1 MADLNTLNI
10 QIKATTDQADK
21 AIDKLITH
29 LSLLNDALDNYSD
42 QSKYVKGLKNLT
54 TGLNGVADAVN
65 SIDAN
70 KIKEV
75 SKVIGSL
82 ASAGGKLS
90 KMTFAQSFTEM
101 GKSLSATERK
111 IKEAVDSISKTFDIS
126 NKEGI
131 SALTDAVRDFYNASD
146 TKSLQSAEDYLKDT
160 IRDYVKLNGVLS
172 DTQELYDSI
181 RGYLSGR
188 NITLPKGWSSEF
200 TKSERGK
207 LGIGN
212 TSSDAAHS
220 TNVATAIEEMNGVL
234 GTTFDTSKAEV
245 DILRDIV
252 EYLYGLEEGIKKETQ
267 ANYDFVTSSEKMATA
282 LDTLYEKFGKVR
294 EAIPD
299 DGDKLFGAGGIA
311 PDDFDD
317 MPFADGFGTVETE
330 ARNAD
335 AAVKEVVTDVEQVKT
350 ELNDI
355 TVQNPFEGVING
367 IEALNGVSLD
377 AEQFSGIRLLAE
389 NMGKLGGSSAAAA
402 ATILPNLAQSIETLN
417 GVNIPTLEGV
427 GQLAADLRSLGS
439 PNVVRAAESLPS
451 IITSLE
457 RFGTIT
463 IPSPAGLMD
472 VANAVRAF
480 GSAAAIHAAENI
492 PSLAASL
499 GSLMSTLAAAPV
511 VNQGVIDLVNALAQL
526 AANGSGAA
534 SILNAL
540 NHRTRIFGNTAR
552 NTAKHT
558 KGLAST
564 IGSIYAKFFLFI
576 RAFRGIKKAIG
587 YASDL
592 TEVQNV
598 VATTF
603 GASTDKVQEFAD
615 TAIMSFGMSE
625 LSAKQFASRF
635 QAMGSAMGVSSEQ
648 VKKASDYLV
657 GVIPQTDR
665 VKELY
670 GDLGDSMADVSI
682 NLTKLTGDMA
692 SFYNLDYEDVAEDM
706 QAVFTGMT
714 RPLRKYGLDL
724 TQATLK
730 EWALANGLNADISKM
745 SQAEKTM
752 LRYQYVMSRMG
763 HVMGDFNKT
772 MDTWANVIRTIGQ
785 QFQKLG
791 QIIGKGFISALKP
804 ILIKFRDFLN
814 TFIDLAEKAL
824 NALGKLLGWQFEI
837 EDVGTT
843 LDDDMED
850 YNDSL
855 DDAGDKAKKLKKM
868 LLGIDE
874 LNLLP
879 DNSDDDGGGG
889 GGGGGGGLSGGVSGG
904 ELHLVPYDSDIDSWF
919 EFGRAIADQIKEWLQ
934 AIDWEGYFKKAEE
947 AGKNFAEFLNGLFD
961 PEMFYEIGK
970 AIANGLNTILHFL
983 HEFAVEFDGTNF
995 GLAIAAAING
1005 FFENFDFKLLAET
1018 LNEWAD
1024 KVWDAIKAALFGD
1037 ENGEGGINWDAIWN
1051 GLKDFKDTIELDTI
1065 ALIIGAVTIKKVL
1078 KWVFSGGLT
1087 KALGSALSALIKKD
1101 GGLDLGNVKTLGKF
1115 AVTLTA
1121 AAVTFVIGFNVGK
1134 KLGEALFPEDAE
1146 YYIDFDWG
1154 NFFESFK
1161 WAKDNGKL
1169 GEVFKEMLSGLGSSK
1184 EVVDFLVEAILGPL
1198 GSVKRGFEQFA
1209 EAVQYVWNN
1218 VLVPWYQSNV
1228 KPGFDR
1234 IREFLGGIWDNIFT
1248 FEITPWVNIWEGIKS
1263 YWEDTVQPW
1272 FENTLIGK
1280 IVGVFTNKEWQDDVD
1295 GSFEDVWTVVQEYW
1309 NNNVDPWFKNTLI
1322 GRLISLFTDKG
1333 WQDDVSGSFDSIWDV
1348 VMNLVENVVLPWF
1361 ENTFIGQIVTLFL
1374 GEGWKSDISGS
1385 FEGMWNTIMNFGET
1399 VVLPFFENTI
1409 IGRIISGFKELLNF
1423 DFSSINDK
1431 VKGIGGGGSAKGFA
1445 AGGYPTTGSLF
1456 IANEAGPEMVG
1467 TIGNRTAVVNNGQI
1481 VESIKA
1487 GVYEAMAS
1495 AMANGGSNVSVV
1507 LEGDTASFFSA
1518 IVRENNREIMRTGKS
1533 RLRN

>member
-10 QIKATTDQADK
+10 QISASTTKADA
-21 AIDKLITH
+21 AIDKLIGAFGR
-29 LSLLNDALDNYSD
+29 LNQALNNYSD
-42 QSKYVKGLKNLT
+42 SSDYVRGLSNLT
-54 TGLNGVADAVN
+54 SGLEGVSRAVSSIDVEHLKGVARAV
-65 SIDAN
+65 S
-70 KIKEV
+70 
-75 SKVIGSL
+75 SL

-90 KMTFAQSFTEM
+90 NINISSGLQS
-101 GKSLSATERK
+101 L
-111 IKEAVDSISKTFDIS
+111 
-126 NKEGI
+126 NGI
-131 SALTDAVRDFYNASD
+131 S
-146 TKSLQSAEDYLKDT
+146 
-160 IRDYVKLNGVLS
+160 
-172 DTQELYDSI
+172 
-181 RGYLSGR
+181 
-188 NITLPKGWSSEF
+188 IT
-200 TKSERGK
+200 T
-207 LGIGN
+207 
-212 TSSDAAHS
+212 
-220 TNVATAIEEMNGVL
+220 
-234 GTTFDTSKAEV
+234 
-245 DILRDIV
+245 
-252 EYLYGLEEGIKKETQ
+252 
-267 ANYDFVTSSEKMATA
+267 
-282 LDTLYEKFGKVR
+282 
-294 EAIPD
+294 
-299 DGDKLFGAGGIA
+299 
-311 PDDFDD
+311 
-317 MPFADGFGTVETE
+317 
-330 ARNAD
+330 
-335 AAVKEVVTDVEQVKT
+335 
-350 ELNDI
+350 
-355 TVQNPFEGVING
+355 
-367 IEALNGVSLD
+367 
-377 AEQFSGIRLLAE
+377 EQFSGVKMLADS
-389 NMGKLGGSSAAAA
+389 MGKLGGSNAVAAVDAIPRLA
-402 ATILPNLAQSIETLN
+402 EAMRTLPTSVPAIAGIGELA
-417 GVNIPTLEGV
+417 V
-427 GQLAADLRSLGS
+427 GLRSLGS
-439 PNVVRAAESLPS
+439 GQVVHAADALPRIISSLQA
-451 IITSLE
+451 L
-457 RFGTIT
+457 GTIT
-463 IPSPAGLMD
+463 IPSPAGLIE
-472 VANAVRAF
+472 VGNAVRAF
-480 GSAAAIHAAENI
+480 GSAAAVHAAENL
-492 PSLAASL
+492 PGLAASL
-499 GSLMSTLAAAPV
+499 GSLMATLAAAPA
-511 VNQGVIDLVNALAQL
+511 VNQSVIDLVNALAQL
-526 AANGSGAA
+526 SANGSRAT
-534 SILNAL
+534 SVINAL
-540 NHRTRIFGNTAR
+540 THRTRLFGSSAR
-552 NTAKHT
+552 NVASHT
-558 KGLAST
+558 KSLAST
-564 IGSIYAKFFLFI
+564 IGSLYAKFFLLI

-772 MDTWANVIRTIGQ
+772 MNTWANVIRTIGQ

-804 ILIKFRDFLN
+804 ILMKFRDFLN

-855 DDAGDKAKKLKKM
+855 DDAGDKAKELKKM

-904 ELHLVPYDSDIDSWF
+904 ELHLVPYESDIESWF
-919 EFGRAIADQIKEWLQ
+919 EFGRKIA
-934 AIDWEGYFKKAEE
+934 KAEE
-947 AGKNFAEFLNGLFD
+947 AGRNFANFLNGLFD

-995 GLAIAAAING
+995 GLAIAAEING
-1005 FFENFDFKLLAET
+1005 FFENFDFKLLAAT

-1078 KWVFSGGLT
+1078 KWVFSGGITSALG
-1087 KALGSALSALIKKD
+1087 KALGALIKKD
-1101 GGLDLGNVKTLGKF
+1101 GGIDLGTVKALGKL
-1115 AVTLTA
+1115 AWTLTWGTVA
-1121 AAVTFVIGFNVGK
+1121 IIVAFDVGK
-1134 KLGEALFPEDAE
+1134 KIGEALFPDDAE
-1146 YYIDFDWG
+1146 YYIDFDW
-1154 NFFESFK
+1154 SKLADAFK
-1161 WAKDNGKL
+1161 WAKDNQKL
-1169 GEVFKEMLSGLGSSK
+1169 GDILKQMWDELVDKETMAS
-1184 EVVDFLVEAILGPL
+1184 FLVDTLLGPGFSQAKTHFMLMFDELMQRWNNDVVPGFVNGVQAVKDAFNSLKENAHLAVTNIRIGFSDL
-1198 GSVKRGFEQFA
+1198 GTYLSTVWNGITTNLANWWNTKVLPLFTKEKWQEIGAHLKEGFETKWNEFKTWYDGTALAQWWTDVKAKFTKENWEETSKNLKDGFSTGWATFKNWWNNTAFA
-1209 EAVQYVWNN
+1209 EFWRDIKEKKFSKDSWN
-1218 VLVPWYQSNV
+1218 LE
-1228 KPGFDR
+1228 G
-1234 IREFLGGIWDNIFT
+1234 
-1248 FEITPWVNIWEGIKS
+1248 IWEGLKAAIEHGIQEIK
-1263 YWEDTVQPW
+1263 DA
-1272 FENTLIGK
+1272 
-1280 IVGVFTNKEWQDDVD
+1280 
-1295 GSFEDVWTVVQEYW
+1295 W
-1309 NNNVDPWFKNTLI
+1309 NNFKAN
-1322 GRLISLFTDKG
+1322 FH
-1333 WQDDVSGSFDSIWDV
+1333 FDI
-1348 VMNLVENVVLPWF
+1348 NLP
-1361 ENTFIGQIVTLFL
+1361 
-1374 GEGWKSDISGS
+1374 DISGYIDDIKRK
-1385 FEGMWNTIMNFGET
+1385 WGE
-1399 VVLPFFENTI
+1399 LDL
-1409 IGRIISGFKELLNF
+1409 S
-1423 DFSSINDK
+1423 
-1431 VKGIGGGGSAKGFA
+1431 GGGSGKKFASGGF
-1445 AGGYPTTGSLF
+1445 PSTGSLF